1 MIIVTGG
8 LGFIGIN
15 LIKSLTESRQ
25 EEIIV
30 CDKRKTSKNLN
41 ISKLNIL
48 NPDNLFDY
56 LNKNKKNLNA
66 IIHLGAVSDTTE
78 KNIDLILNNNYYLSL
93 ELWNFCSRFNIKF
106 IYASSAAT
114 YGNGFYG
121 FDDDLKLSELNKLQP
136 LNPYGWSKHL
146 FDVKVTKNY
155 IENNFF
161 PMCWAGLKFF
171 NVYGPNE
178 DHKGPQASVAYQ
190 MIKQIKSGMPIKLFR
205 SHNEKYKDGEQLRDF
220 IYVDDCINVINWF
233 LNKNEFSGLYN
244 VGSGVTRSFIDL
256 ASSISNSFGVDLNI
270 NWIDTPK
277 NIRDQYQYFTK
288 AKMDRLLKIGYNK
301 DFYSLEKGLEKY
313 VEMYS

>member
-1 MIIVTGG
+1 MLALLEIVDLVIVFEDKNPLKIIKKISPNFLFKGSDYKLNEVIGKNFVESYGGKVILTPFKKGKKLIRNNKKLKLRNKLIIVTGG

-114 YGNGFYG
+114 YGMVSMV
-121 FDDDLKLSELNKLQP
+121 LMMTLN
-136 LNPYGWSKHL
+136 
-146 FDVKVTKNY
+146 
-155 IENNFF
+155 
-161 PMCWAGLKFF
+161 
-171 NVYGPNE
+171 
-178 DHKGPQASVAYQ
+178 
-190 MIKQIKSGMPIKLFR
+190 
-205 SHNEKYKDGEQLRDF
+205 
-220 IYVDDCINVINWF
+220 
-233 LNKNEFSGLYN
+233 
-244 VGSGVTRSFIDL
+244 
-256 ASSISNSFGVDLNI
+256 
-270 NWIDTPK
+270 
-277 NIRDQYQYFTK
+277 
-288 AKMDRLLKIGYNK
+288 
-301 DFYSLEKGLEKY
+301 
-313 VEMYS
+313 